1 MLIASR
7 STIGQ
12 RSPPCSQ
19 EAFYRLLTT
28 TTTGFIFCLFQPN
41 TAQHCSAQSIAF
53 ILPMCLPHQHLESC
67 GLCDFVASKRS
78 GTFSIFKYITWII
91 NNMGSIKHVLLALRK
106 TRLIIKACQ
115 DGEMDDMASIAVYQK
130 KVSKSVIPF
139 FFVKSN
145 CYSCHVST
153 VSTCIHH
160 LILALHLP
168 SLAAQC
174 CAMTRW
180 TRWHDSQ
187 MSRILRGEELIVARR
202 DHVHAAVLRTHWHQR
217 NPQPESM

>member
-53 ILPMCLPHQHLESC
+53 ILPRCLPHQHLEC

-91 NNMGSIKHVLLALRK
+91 NNMGSIKHVLLTLRK

-145 CYSCHVST
+145 CHSCHVST
-153 VSTCIHH
+153 VSTVSTVDPGS
-160 LILALHLP
+160 HLP

-174 CAMTRW
+174 CAMTRTRW
-180 TRWHDSQ
+180 TRSQ
-187 MSRILRGEELIVARR
+187 MSRILRGEELIVARG